1 MLLDVAVCCHLL
13 TQIQPSQTDVAL
25 FLFLSWEGVIFYSG
39 VRCGSRWA
47 GLPECSR
54 SSQALAQSPLLN
66 LDFWSIGIESWDV
79 EGSPWLTSQV
89 PHRCQIFHLLQTHSG
104 VFWCVLMC
112 LDISWLFLARVLFY
126 SYFLVSGYVRL
137 RYGLMAWNA
146 NAHQGS
152 TVYIKTSPVDASM
165 DNIYFCATCA
175 NFAKACRT
183 TARYSKLKYAET
195 CWNMLKCIELRRVIS
210 RSWMFMIVHVSWY
223 FVWSVST

>member
-1 MLLDVAVCCHLL
+1 MSLYAATCWHRFNPAKPTLPCFCFWAEKVWFSTRVCVVAVDELVC
-13 TQIQPSQTDVAL
+13 QSA
-25 FLFLSWEGVIFYSG
+25 
-39 VRCGSRWA
+39 A
-47 GLPECSR
+47 GRARLW
-54 SSQALAQSPLLN
+54 AQSPLLN
-66 LDFWSIGIESWDV
+66 LDFLVNWDWV
-79 EGSPWLTSQV
+79 LGCRGLTMAHQPGATQVSNLSPPANS
-89 PHRCQIFHLLQTHSG
+89 
-104 VFWCVLMC
+104 FWRLLMC

-126 SYFLVSGYVRL
+126 FYFLVSGYVRL

>member
-54 SSQALAQSPLLN
+54 SSQALGSISAAQSRFLVNWGWVLGCRGLTMAHQPGATQVSN
-66 LDFWSIGIESWDV
+66 LSPPANSFWR
-79 EGSPWLTSQV
+79 L
-89 PHRCQIFHLLQTHSG
+89 
-104 VFWCVLMC
+104 LMC

-126 SYFLVSGYVRL
+126 FYFLVSGYVRL

-210 RSWMFMIVHVSWY
+210 RSWMLMIVHVSWY
-223 FVWSVST
+223 FLWSVST

>member
-1 MLLDVAVCCHLL
+1 MSLYAATCWHRFNPAKPTLPCFCFWAEKVWFSTRVCVVAVDELVC
-13 TQIQPSQTDVAL
+13 QSA
-25 FLFLSWEGVIFYSG
+25 
-39 VRCGSRWA
+39 A
-47 GLPECSR
+47 GRARLW
-54 SSQALAQSPLLN
+54 AQSPLLN

-126 SYFLVSGYVRL
+126 FYFLVSGYVRL

-223 FVWSVST
+223 FVWIVST